1 MIKRKLAMAG
11 RFACLY
17 VAVFILG
24 SAIFGVITEH
34 VGDYQLL
41 RLIIMSA
48 VAAGIMA
55 IGVTVFRARNRHLL
69 LQYRAAIQNGRRH
82 TVFLGE
88 FFAEFAVTLILL
100 VIAALFLLLSGKQ
113 LLKVDGIANLT
124 LATYLVPIGIGT
136 FTVLDLFSWA
146 IAIAFFKAK
155 K

>member
-17 VAVFILG
+17 AAVFVLG
-24 SAIFGVITEH
+24 SAIFGVVTEH

-55 IGVTVFRARNRHLL
+55 IGVTFFRARNPRLKK
-69 LQYRAAIQNGRRH
+69 QYRAAIQSGRH
-82 TVFLGE
+82 TAFLGE
-88 FFAEFAVTLILL
+88 FFAELAVTLVLL
-100 VIAALFLLLSGKQ
+100 IAAALLLMLSGKQ